1 MMILGPIY
9 TFSKEYLKKYK
20 NHMTH
25 SLGSGDIN
33 NFQQKSITFV
43 ISRNTD
49 TDCILKHNFYFLTLT
64 ESSKVVLIKMVAI
77 LIMLVKLATL
87 DLRKIF
93 EIKVMTSE
101 FCYQQDF
108 IK

>member
-1 MMILGPIY
+1 
-9 TFSKEYLKKYK
+9 
-20 NHMTH
+20 MTH

>member
-1 MMILGPIY
+1 
-9 TFSKEYLKKYK
+9 
-20 NHMTH
+20 MTH

-64 ESSKVVLIKMVAI
+64 EPSKVVLIKMVAI

-87 DLRKIF
+87 DLRKTF